1 MKLEIITSL
10 SKYLNVSVYLVKH
23 CSKVSKKIIGLQF
36 VLSLLNFFFQILF
49 SILLVGLFGGNVEK
63 YLPVPVQAQDFIPSL
78 TASNFG
84 YVIGVFLI
92 IRAVIGFLRRRL
104 DYKLRYKMEVYFSQ
118 LFINL
123 LSIPPVGTEQE
134 IYRRTLRD
142 KGPSVMKLGSH
153 QMAIA
158 CTLIARSLV
167 QAPFIIVY
175 SILLFVLF
183 RSELLRSFIPLFLAA
198 LASIILFSRL
208 SRLSWAY
215 LESIKPAVKER
226 SELWKKMPIRQWD
239 TQVPL
244 DSFSDIARGHS
255 GRQLAHFYARH
266 FQSAN
271 TSLFVNIFFALAMAI
286 AFVVFANRVIAG
298 DASWSEVIIL
308 IAISQ
313 LLLASIGILAGSF
326 LLISRN
332 YAGIHQFIEQCDAL
346 AAPNSEDKTEM
357 QRVVDIPAE
366 DTRLIVLKL
375 GNSRKGIAETMPSIQ
390 AAWEKSSTRVISGKE
405 LLPRPFPRRD
415 EDLTELKKT
424 LGPDHIFTLQADRF
438 LHKPER
444 VQRVF
449 DVLGDENLILFCA
462 NIEQLDMFKT
472 IPFARLV
479 IAENEEI
486 LDVMDSQD
494 PGWETKLQKWLN
506 WHAEVSG
513 NPSKII
519 PDFDEDEE
527 LLEF

>member
-198 LASIILFSRL
+198 LAL
-208 SRLSWAY
+208 S
-215 LESIKPAVKER
+215 
-226 SELWKKMPIRQWD
+226 
-239 TQVPL
+239 
-244 DSFSDIARGHS
+244 
-255 GRQLAHFYARH
+255 
-266 FQSAN
+266 
-271 TSLFVNIFFALAMAI
+271 
-286 AFVVFANRVIAG
+286 
-298 DASWSEVIIL
+298 L
-308 IAISQ
+308 I
-313 LLLASIGILAGSF
+313 
-326 LLISRN
+326 
-332 YAGIHQFIEQCDAL
+332 
-346 AAPNSEDKTEM
+346 
-357 QRVVDIPAE
+357 
-366 DTRLIVLKL
+366 
-375 GNSRKGIAETMPSIQ
+375 
-390 AAWEKSSTRVISGKE
+390 
-405 LLPRPFPRRD
+405 
-415 EDLTELKKT
+415 
-424 LGPDHIFTLQADRF
+424 HI
-438 LHKPER
+438 
-444 VQRVF
+444 
-449 DVLGDENLILFCA
+449 
-462 NIEQLDMFKT
+462 
-472 IPFARLV
+472 
-479 IAENEEI
+479 
-486 LDVMDSQD
+486 
-494 PGWETKLQKWLN
+494 
-506 WHAEVSG
+506 
-513 NPSKII
+513 
-519 PDFDEDEE
+519 
-527 LLEF
+527 